1 MYIIIA
7 IIFQFSNNFLF
18 VKLFV
23 NIATNDIDRFVCRER
38 GDILNFASTYGG
50 ILIKI
55 FMTDRVSIEIN
66 FHRCYLAYDT
76 PDESL
81 I

>member
-1 MYIIIA
+1 MILI
-7 IIFQFSNNFLF
+7 
-18 VKLFV
+18 
-23 NIATNDIDRFVCRER
+23 RFVCRE
-38 GDILNFASTYGG
+38 GGGGILNFASTYGG

-55 FMTDRVSIEIN
+55 FMTDRVNVEIN
-66 FHRCYLAYDT
+66 FHRCYLAYGT

>member
-1 MYIIIA
+1 MYIIIV

-18 VKLFV
+18 VNFFV
-23 NIATNDIDRFVCRER
+23 NIATNDIDRFVCRGR
-38 GDILNFASTYGG
+38 GGILNFASTYRG

-66 FHRCYLAYDT
+66 FHLCYLAYGT